1 MMDELANRL
10 ENLMAAATRLS
21 ETLQRHQDYMP
32 ESPRRNEESQRRN
45 EESPRRNEES
55 QRRSEENWRRIE
67 ESRLKAWDLL
77 QQLIQAV
84 AVMRQK
90 SSA

>member
-21 ETLQRHQDYMP
+21 ETLQRDQDYMP
-32 ESPRRNEESQRRN
+32 
-45 EESPRRNEES
+45 ESPRRNEES